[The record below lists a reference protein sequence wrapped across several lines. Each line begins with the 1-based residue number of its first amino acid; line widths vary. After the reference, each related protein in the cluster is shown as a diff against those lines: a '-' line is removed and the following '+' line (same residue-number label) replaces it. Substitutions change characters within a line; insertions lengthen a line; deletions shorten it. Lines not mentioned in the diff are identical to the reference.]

1 MRRVLVAL
9 TAAVVSTAV
18 LTGGAAATHSYGT
31 GPKQELVAGT
41 GTLEVPEGFR
51 QDPMLHVNAQR
62 DETGEVRGHFYI
74 RYPETETQTALDF
87 RGEVVC
93 LDVRLNFATII
104 GEIER
109 RRPALVPPETGPF
122 AEGHFLE
129 IRITDNGEPGTLD
142 LVNFGGEMATQPSC
156 AVFTAQ
162 PGDLPISQ
170 GNYIVHDDPPL
181 ELLSALDLLLAEFEA
196 AAGEH

>member
-1 MRRVLVAL
+1 MKRVLLAL
-9 TAAVVSTAV
+9 TAALASSAV
-18 LTGGAAATHSYGT
+18 LVGGAGGTHSEGT

-41 GTLEVPEGFR
+41 GTLVVPQPFR

-62 DETGEVRGHFYI
+62 DETGEARGHFYI

-93 LDVRLNFATII
+93 LDVSLNNATII

-109 RRPALVPPETGPF
+109 RRPALVPPQTGPF

-142 LVNFGGEMATQPSC
+142 LANFGGEQTTQPSC

-170 GNYIVHDDPPL
+170 GNFIVHMDPPL
-181 ELLSALDLLLAEFEA
+181 SLLSALDLQIAEFEA